1 MIRNIPAQE
10 KRPTRKN
17 LEANTA
23 RDNGHL
29 KYVACLRSEEM
40 YSARHVII
48 NGNISWY
55 TNIQICYSVTKN
67 NSLSDRVCTL
77 LLDLMHA
84 RKTYIYGFSNNLCM
98 TDHFHCK
105 LSVISICKTLRE
117 SFRHN
122 LCHY

>member
-10 KRPTRKN
+10 KHPTRKN
-17 LEANTA
+17 LEVNTA

-29 KYVACLRSEEM
+29 KYVACLRSEKM

-84 RKTYIYGFSNNLCM
+84 RNHT
-98 TDHFHCK
+98 
-105 LSVISICKTLRE
+105 
-117 SFRHN
+117 
-122 LCHY
+122 